1 MMPRSRA
8 SLLVT
13 VLALAIAVLPAGSIA
28 RAEPRTEPRP
38 ALRIGVV
45 LSIGG
50 LQDHAYND
58 ATYAGVQNLRQRP
71 GCLVDVIEP
80 GDAAAIEPALEHF
93 ARQGHDLIVGVGIF
107 ANEPIRRVAERHP
120 DRAFALFD
128 SVVTL
133 PNVLS
138 ILFNEEEGS
147 FYAGAVAGL
156 LTRSQTVG
164 FLGGM
169 VSPII
174 KCFESGFQKGV
185 TFVNPKAR
193 VLVRYAGDTPAAFHS
208 PEIGS
213 RLGRELAEAGADLIF
228 HAAGR
233 TGLGLIQAARQGRF
247 LVIGVDGDQT
257 TLAPGKIVASLV
269 KRLDVALDRAFR
281 TVAEGR
287 FKGGVLTL
295 GLADAGIELVL
306 SRFNKDRFTSLVQDR
321 LREVEAFL
329 LHK

>member
-1 MMPRSRA
+1 MVPRSRPSPLLA
-8 SLLVT
+8 VFAVVVALSLSGPVSGT
-13 VLALAIAVLPAGSIA
+13 DSRSP
-28 RAEPRTEPRP
+28 
-38 ALRIGVV
+38 LRIGVV

-50 LQDHAYND
+50 LQDHSYND
-58 ATYAGVQNLRQRP
+58 ATYAGIQNLRQRP
-71 GCLVDVIEP
+71 GCLVDMVEP
-80 GDAAAIEPALEHF
+80 GDASAIEPALEHF

-107 ANEPIRRVAERHP
+107 ANAPLRRVAERHP
-120 DRAFALFD
+120 DKAFALFD

-156 LTRSQTVG
+156 LTRSNTVG

-169 VSPII
+169 VSPVI
-174 KCFESGFQKGV
+174 KGFENGFQKGV
-185 TFVNPKAR
+185 AFVNPQAT
-193 VLVRYAGDTPAAFHS
+193 VLVRYAGDTPAAFNS
-208 PEIGS
+208 PESGT
-213 RLGRELAEAGADLIF
+213 RLGRELAEAGADLIY

-247 LVIGVDGDQT
+247 LVIGVDADQSA
-257 TLAPGKIVASLV
+257 LAPGKVAASMV

-281 TVAEGR
+281 AVADGR

-295 GLADAGIELVL
+295 GLADAGVELVF
-306 SRFNKDRFTSLVQDR
+306 SRFNKDRFTPLVQDR